1 LALFNEGTC
10 LLAGLVIFSILG
22 FMAKATG
29 RPIEEVGAMGP
40 GLAFVAY
47 PNAINQLPFASFWS
61 ILFFVMLLFIGLD
74 SQVSSSFCF
83 FSKDTYKLLND
94 IIYKTKKFCAME
106 GFITACVDEWPGY
119 LKKRRELFLAFVCA
133 ISYLIGLTN
142 ITQVIL
148 IDF

>member
-1 LALFNEGTC
+1 
-10 LLAGLVIFSILG
+10 
-22 FMAKATG
+22 MAKATG

-74 SQVSSSFCF
+74 SQVSSCF
-83 FSKDTYKLLND
+83 FSKDKYKWLNHLV
-94 IIYKTKKFCAME
+94 ISKSKKFCAME

-142 ITQVIL
+142 ITQVMPNF
-148 IDF
+148 DF